1 MILYLNHTAKNIY
14 QLSFQPSL
22 FWTKKKQKK
31 PKHLAYSIPH
41 PVLNKLSQESPQV
54 CSHMLGTSHTTPA
67 KIFPVL
73 NRIGRLDCS
82 SNYVGLFIY
91 HLLSPMLS
99 FPCRRV
105 KLFACSRYS
114 LEVFWSKVHCVGV
127 MLLGNSVRVSGPK
140 SSQSFLCT
148 RARVLLQGQP
158 LLLSDHIIH
167 LEYKCKWQYD
177 VINLAYNCSF

>member
-22 FWTKKKQKK
+22 FWKKKNKK
-31 PKHLAYSIPH
+31 NPSI
-41 PVLNKLSQESPQV
+41 
-54 CSHMLGTSHTTPA
+54 SHTASHIQCSTNFPKRAHRFAHICWVPVTQTPA